1 MTPTIAELE
10 ARLVGTV
17 DGFVAYLDY
26 QVECL
31 TKIQS
36 GQLSNRLTLYYRTG
50 AGKSITALS
59 AVAAWGYTEALV
71 VAPPITHPAWVAL
84 GKKLGVTVEAISH
97 ATFRMVKFKT
107 SRHKP
112 VIADELHLFGGQ
124 GGKGWKKLDAMAA
137 HLNAPLVACSATP
150 NYNDAE
156 RCYCIQHIMD
166 PASCR
171 GGFIA
176 FIYQNCKTQENHFGR
191 TPIVNGFLH
200 HPDAES
206 YLRSLPYVLHVPDL
220 QTIDIVD
227 IPIQDRTPVW
237 FDEFGLNDRTGRIM
251 ASQMEE
257 RWQRMFINR
266 IGDDGF
272 IWDDLYD
279 ILIDLVGQACT
290 PVLIYCDSEK
300 VASALKRT
308 MDEYHVRSGL
318 ITGKTSGKQKALELK
333 LFINGHYDVLV
344 GTATLA
350 TGTDGLDK
358 MCDMLII
365 VNDTSDNALRKQ
377 LCGRILPRGDAPA
390 SSAKQV
396 YRLVG

>member
-1 MTPTIAELE
+1 MPTISELQ
-10 ARLVGTV
+10 AKLAATV

-26 QVECL
+26 QIECL

-84 GKKLGVTVEAISH
+84 GEKLGVTVEAISH
-97 ATFRMVKFKT
+97 AKFRMEQFKA
-107 SRHKP
+107 SRSKP
-112 VIADELHLFGGQ
+112 VIGDEMHLFGGHD
-124 GGKGWKKLDAMAA
+124 GKGWKKLDAMAA
-137 HLNAPLVACSATP
+137 HLKAPLVMCSATP

-156 RCYCIQHIMD
+156 RCYCIQHVMD

-171 GGFIA
+171 GGFLS
-176 FIYQNCKTQENHFGR
+176 FIYQNCKTRENPFGR
-191 TPIVNGFLH
+191 TPIVEGFLH

-220 QTIDIVD
+220 QTVNIVD
-227 IPIQDRTPVW
+227 IDIPNKVPAW
-237 FDEFGLNDRTGRIM
+237 FDEFGFNDRTGRIM

-266 IGDDGF
+266 IDDNGF

-279 ILIDLVGQACT
+279 ILTYLVGQAST
-290 PVLIYCDSEK
+290 PVLIYCDSER
-300 VASALKRT
+300 VATALKRT
-308 MDEYHVRSGL
+308 MDAYHVSSGL
-318 ITGKTSGKQKALELK
+318 ITGKTSARQKRKELQ
-333 LFINGHYDVLV
+333 LFINGNYDVLV

-365 VNDTSDNALRKQ
+365 VNDTTDNALRKQ
-377 LCGRILPRGDAPA
+377 LCGRILPRGDTPA